1 MFVLADCTNAGGAN
15 AKKDRISWE
24 CFKSVNQSGVW
35 DRAQMA
41 DVVIFGYAIKPNQ
54 KKQMKAITPTEKKVL
69 ELIAGGYSTS
79 DVATALD
86 ISKYTVLSH
95 RRSLLGKFGV
105 NNSVQLV
112 TLAIKNRIIDVHDP
126 QQKSAQ

>member
-1 MFVLADCTNAGGAN
+1 VAA
-15 AKKDRISWE
+15 I
-24 CFKSVNQSGVW
+24 
-35 DRAQMA
+35 
-41 DVVIFGYAIKPNQ
+41 VIFDYAIKPKQ

-112 TLAIKNRIIDVHDP
+112 TMAIKNNIIDVHDP

>member
-1 MFVLADCTNAGGAN
+1 
-15 AKKDRISWE
+15 
-24 CFKSVNQSGVW
+24 
-35 DRAQMA
+35 
-41 DVVIFGYAIKPNQ
+41 
-54 KKQMKAITPTEKKVL
+54 MKTITPTEKKVL

-79 DVATALD
+79 DVAAVLA

-112 TLAIKNRIIDVHDP
+112 TLAIKNNIIDVHDS
-126 QQKSAQ
+126 QQKPGRYYEERNGSK